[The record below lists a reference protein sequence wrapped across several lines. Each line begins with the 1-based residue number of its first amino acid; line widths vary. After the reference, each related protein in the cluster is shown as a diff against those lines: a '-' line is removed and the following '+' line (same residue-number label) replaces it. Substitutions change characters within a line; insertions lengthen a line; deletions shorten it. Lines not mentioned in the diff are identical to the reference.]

1 MACHCGL
8 FDRHKIATRKLIS
21 RIKKSDSADVVQR
34 KILHICDGLFFT
46 YALNRDDNYSFL
58 KKTTA
63 YFQNATFVFPLFS
76 GAFDSSQRKL
86 FEKVILALVS
96 NSHLRLVEEVKV
108 RD

>member
-1 MACHCGL
+1 MIII
-8 FDRHKIATRKLIS
+8 R
-21 RIKKSDSADVVQR
+21 
-34 KILHICDGLFFT
+34 
-46 YALNRDDNYSFL
+46 FL
-58 KKTTA
+58 KKQTA

-96 NSHLRLVEEVKV
+96 NSHLRLLEEVKV

>member
-1 MACHCGL
+1 MACRCGL

-21 RIKKSDSADVVQR
+21 RIKKSGSAGVVQK
-34 KILHICDGLFFT
+34 KILHICDGLLFIH
-46 YALNRDDNYSFL
+46 ALNRDDNYSFL

-86 FEKVILALVS
+86 FE
-96 NSHLRLVEEVKV
+96 
-108 RD
+108 